1 MGSLADDI
9 FIIMTTSRR
18 ILRRTRNVS
27 IKYVEKIKIHI
38 LYSRTF
44 FRKPCRLSEN
54 VGKHGASREA
64 VDDNMAERCVLDK

>member
-9 FIIMTTSRR
+9 FTIITTSRR

-27 IKYVEKIKIHI
+27 INYVEKIKIHV
-38 LYSRTF
+38 LYSSTF
-44 FRKPCRLSEN
+44 FRKPCHLSEN

-64 VDDNMAERCVLDK
+64 VDDNMAERSMLDK